1 VGDGGGVAGVFCESE
16 KDVRERGGR
25 KKKKIKIEV
34 LGLGKGLDFFFFF
47 NK

>member
-1 VGDGGGVAGVFCESE
+1 MGDDGGVAGVFCESE

-25 KKKKIKIEV
+25 KKKIKIEV
-34 LGLGKGLDFFFFF
+34 LGLGKGLGFFFFF